1 MDKNIKSRLWVSF
14 GKRCCD
20 AFGSLVLMVVLSP
33 VLLGCALAVVVSM
46 GRPIFFRQTRVGKGE
61 HFFDIIKFRT
71 MRSPKEGE
79 SLLFSDSDRV
89 TRVGQFLRRTS
100 LDELPELWNILK
112 GEMSLV
118 GPRPLLPAHL
128 EIFTLE
134 QRRRHQ
140 VRPGLTGLAQ
150 VSGRQH
156 LTFTQRTALDLL
168 YVEKISL
175 WEDVCI
181 LLATINVVLRG
192 SGVETGQE
200 FNDVDDIGL
209 REVLQR
215 KSEEGKK

>member
-1 MDKNIKSRLWVSF
+1 MN
-14 GKRCCD
+14 C
-20 AFGSLVLMVVLSP
+20 
-33 VLLGCALAVVVSM
+33 
-46 GRPIFFRQTRVGKGE
+46 Q
-61 HFFDIIKFRT
+61 
-71 MRSPKEGE
+71 
-79 SLLFSDSDRV
+79 
-89 TRVGQFLRRTS
+89 
-100 LDELPELWNILK
+100 
-112 GEMSLV
+112 
-118 GPRPLLPAHL
+118 HL
-128 EIFTLE
+128 EVFTLE